1 LRVANALQENKLL
14 NARYAEM
21 LTVKAGTPDINFE
34 YADTHR
40 SLFGL

>member
-1 LRVANALQENKLL
+1 MLCAGKQALECALCGD
-14 NARYAEM
+14 ADRG
-21 LTVKAGTPDINFE
+21 KAGTPDIDFE